1 MSLIILA
8 MFGYPTFSATDAVTQ
23 YYCLVPLV
31 AVHLLYF
38 TEVKPEIAADAVDAP
53 HVNGDAVPVKEV
65 TEVAAP
71 VAKETV
77 LENGEAE
84 APAVNEAASE
94 AAAEDKVADGSAV
107 ENISDA
113 EKTEALIKRI
123 QGCVTG
129 LLAKLTGL
137 VSPVTNLVTKVLS
150 TICSLPW
157 TTITLLIT
165 SNLSHVLVMMA
176 WLALT
181 SNPLAYGLPVLSL
194 GLPMLLSSRLGDKI
208 PASLGPSLRTV
219 NSLASA
225 GLQYCLLTGVTLGLG
240 ADEE

>member
-1 MSLIILA
+1 MALIIIA

-31 AVHLLYF
+31 AVQLLYF

-77 LENGEAE
+77 LEEAE
-84 APAVNEAASE
+84 AETPEAAPE
-94 AAAEDKVADGSAV
+94 AATEDKAADGSAV
-107 ENISDA
+107 ENISEA
-113 EKTEALIKRI
+113 EKTEALIKRL

-129 LLAKLTGL
+129 LLAKLAGL
-137 VSPVTNLVTKVLS
+137 LSPVTNLVTKVVS
-150 TICSLPW
+150 TIASLPW
-157 TTITLLIT
+157 TSITLLVS

-208 PASLGPSLRTV
+208 PASLGPSLRNVT
-219 NSLASA
+219 SLASA
-225 GLQYCLLTGVTLGLG
+225 GLQYCLLTGVTLGID

>member
-1 MSLIILA
+1 MALIILA

-77 LENGEAE
+77 LEEAE
-84 APAVNEAASE
+84 TPAEAAPE
-94 AAAEDKVADGSAV
+94 AAAEDKAADGSAV
-107 ENISDA
+107 ENISEA
-113 EKTEALIKRI
+113 EKTEALIKRL

-129 LLAKLTGL
+129 LVAKLTGL
-137 VSPVTNLVTKVLS
+137 LSPLTNLVTKVVN
-150 TICSLPW
+150 TIASLPW
-157 TTITLLIT
+157 TSITLLVS

-176 WLALT
+176 WLTLT

-208 PASLGPSLRTV
+208 PASLGPSLRNVT
-219 NSLASA
+219 SLASA
-225 GLQYCLLTGVTLGLG
+225 GLQYCLLTGVTLGLA

>member
-1 MSLIILA
+1 MALIILA

-53 HVNGDAVPVKEV
+53 HVNGDAVAVSEV

-77 LENGEAE
+77 LEEAE
-84 APAVNEAASE
+84 AETPAEAAPE
-94 AAAEDKVADGSAV
+94 AAAEDKAADGSAV
-107 ENISDA
+107 ENISEA
-113 EKTEALIKRI
+113 EKTEALIKRL

-129 LLAKLTGL
+129 LVAKLTGL
-137 VSPVTNLVTKVLS
+137 LSPVTNLVAKVVG
-150 TICSLPW
+150 TIASLPW
-157 TTITLLIT
+157 TSITLLVS

-176 WLALT
+176 WLTLT

-208 PASLGPSLRTV
+208 PASLGPSLRNVT
-219 NSLASA
+219 SLASA
-225 GLQYCLLTGVTLGLG
+225 GLQYCLLTGVTLGLDG

>member
-1 MSLIILA
+1 MSLITIA

-38 TEVKPEIAADAVDAP
+38 TEVKPEVAADAVAAP

-65 TEVAAP
+65 SEVTAP
-71 VAKETV
+71 VTKETV

-84 APAVNEAASE
+84 APAVGEAAPE
-94 AAAEDKVADGSAV
+94 AAAEDKAADGSAV
-107 ENISDA
+107 ESISEAD
-113 EKTEALIKRI
+113 KTEALIKRL

-137 VSPVTNLVTKVLS
+137 VSPVTNLITKML
-150 TICSLPW
+150 SLPW
-157 TTITLLIT
+157 TSITLLVT

-176 WLALT
+176 WLTLT

-194 GLPMLLSSRLGDKI
+194 GLPMLLSRLGDKI

-219 NSLASA
+219 HSLASA
-225 GLQYCLLTGVTLGLG
+225 GLQYGLLTGITLGLG

>member
-1 MSLIILA
+1 MALIILA

-77 LENGEAE
+77 LEEAE
-84 APAVNEAASE
+84 AETPAEAAPE
-94 AAAEDKVADGSAV
+94 AAAEDKAADGSAV
-107 ENISDA
+107 ENISEA
-113 EKTEALIKRI
+113 EKTEALIKRL

-129 LLAKLTGL
+129 LVAKLTGL
-137 VSPVTNLVTKVLS
+137 LSPLTNLVTKVVS
-150 TICSLPW
+150 TIASLPW
-157 TTITLLIT
+157 TSITLLVS

-208 PASLGPSLRTV
+208 PASLGPSLRNV

-225 GLQYCLLTGVTLGLG
+225 GLQYCLLTGVTLGLA

>member
-8 MFGYPTFSATDAVTQ
+8 MFGYPTFSSSDAVTQ

-38 TEVKPEIAADAVDAP
+38 TEVKPEVAADAEDAP
-53 HVNGDAVPVKEV
+53 HVNGDAVPVKEVTEV

-84 APAVNEAASE
+84 APAAVGEAAPE
-94 AAAEDKVADGSAV
+94 AAAEDKAGDGSAV
-107 ENISDA
+107 ENISEA
-113 EKTEALIKRI
+113 EKTEALIKRL

-137 VSPVTNLVTKVLS
+137 VSPVTNLISKVLS

-157 TTITLLIT
+157 TSITLLVT

-194 GLPMLLSSRLGDKI
+194 GLPLLFSRLGDKI
-208 PASLGPSLRTV
+208 PASLQTV
-219 NSLASA
+219 NSLAIA
-225 GLQYCLLTGVTLGLG
+225 GLQCCLLTGVTLGTG